1 MLFEQIDISTK
12 PPTNLLLSAMRMET
26 PKNRLDLYQFWRT
39 RETINLIL
47 IMGVP
52 RLCSRK
58 LKNIEGLMFTVC

>member
-1 MLFEQIDISTK
+1 
-12 PPTNLLLSAMRMET
+12 MET
-26 PKNRLDLYQFWRT
+26 QKNRLDLYQFWRT

-58 LKNIEGLMFTVC
+58 LKNIEGPMFTVC